1 MLGRWEED
9 KGVERGVKVS
19 GEWIECGYVDMDG
32 WGVVLG
38 LGSAS
43 DVVLMADGSLA
54 GRYILSRLCCP
65 FLSSPILLSSK
76 PDSMLLY

>member
-1 MLGRWEED
+1 MLGRWEEED
-9 KGVERGVKVS
+9 KGVERGVRVS

-43 DVVLMADGSLA
+43 DVVLMADG
-54 GRYILSRLCCP
+54 
-65 FLSSPILLSSK
+65 
-76 PDSMLLY
+76 